1 MENIMSEITK
11 VLAFDF
17 GASSGRAMLFQF
29 DGEKI
34 TIDEIH
40 RFSNDPVTVNGD
52 MYWDFLRLFFEIK
65 QGILKCING
74 GHADIS
80 AIGIDTWGVDY
91 GFFDKNGKLLG
102 NVRHYRDTRTNGMI
116 EKAAERVGGKKYIY
130 EQTGIQ
136 FAQLNSLYQM
146 YSSVLD
152 NDPTLANAD
161 KVLFAP
167 DIFNYFLTGVMKN
180 EYTMASTTQ
189 LLDPYTKNWN
199 FDFIEK
205 MGIPTN
211 IFCDIVQPGTV
222 IGTLS
227 DEICEE
233 LGCPKVPV
241 IAVAAHDTASAV
253 ASVPALSGDDYVY
266 ISSGTWA
273 LLGVENDQPI
283 INDTAMK
290 FNFTNEG
297 GVGGKIRF
305 LRNIMGLWIIQE
317 SRRQWQREGKDYSFN
332 DLEQQAW
339 AATPFASLIDPD
351 YGKFGVP
358 GNMPKRI
365 KEFCKETGQ
374 TVPET
379 PGDVIRCAAQSL
391 ALKVAMSV
399 DGMEETLGRKINKI
413 HMVGGGIKDSMVCQF
428 IANAS
433 GRTVIAGPV
442 EATSTGNAI
451 VQFIALGKIKDL
463 TAARAIIKDSFPVK
477 IYEPQDQEDWQK
489 AYEKFKGLAKMS

>member
-1 MENIMSEITK
+1 MADITK

-17 GASSGRAMLFQF
+17 GASSGRAMLFEF
-29 DGEKI
+29 DGQKI

-40 RFSNDPVTVNGD
+40 RFSNDPVTVNGG

-65 QGILKCING
+65 QGILKCVNG
-74 GHADIS
+74 GHSDIQ

-102 NVRHYRDTRTNGMI
+102 NPHHYRDTRTDGMI
-116 EKAAERVGGKKYIY
+116 EKAAEICGGKEYIY
-130 EQTGIQ
+130 KKTGIQ
-136 FAQLNSLYQM
+136 FASLNSLYQM
-146 YSSVLD
+146 LSSVLEK
-152 NDPTLANAD
+152 DPTIEAAD

-189 LLDPYTKNWN
+189 LLDPYTKDWCYEL
-199 FDFIEK
+199 IEK
-205 MGIPTN
+205 MGIPKDMFGE
-211 IFCDIVQPGTV
+211 IIMPGTV
-222 IGTLS
+222 IGTLT

-241 IAVAAHDTASAV
+241 IAVGAHDTASAV
-253 ASVPALSGDDYVY
+253 ASVPVTEGDDYVY

-273 LLGVENDQPI
+273 LLGVENDEPI
-283 INDTAMK
+283 INDTSMK

-317 SRRQWQREGKDYSFN
+317 SRRQWQREGKDYSFAE
-332 DLEQQAW
+332 LEQQAW
-339 AATPFASLIDPD
+339 QAEPLASFIDPD
-351 YGKFGVP
+351 YSAFGVP

-365 KEFCKETGQ
+365 KEFCEKTGQ
-374 TVPET
+374 TVPQT

-391 ALKVAMSV
+391 AFKIAMSV

-428 IANAS
+428 TANAS
-433 GRTVIAGPV
+433 GRPVIAGPV

-451 VQFIALGKIKDL
+451 VQLMALGKIKDL
-463 TAARAIIKDSFPVK
+463 NTARAVIRDSFPVK
-477 IYEPQDQEDWQK
+477 VYEPQDQEQWKD
-489 AYEKFKGLAKMS
+489 AYEKFKNLAKMS

>member
-1 MENIMSEITK
+1 MAENTK
-11 VLAFDF
+11 ILAFDF

-29 DGEKI
+29 DGENI

-40 RFSNDPVTVNGD
+40 RFSNDPVTVNGS

-74 GHADIS
+74 GHADIQ

-91 GFFDKNGKLLG
+91 AFFDKNGQMLG
-102 NVRHYRDTRTNGMI
+102 NPHHYRDTRTNGMI
-116 EKAAERVGGKKYIY
+116 EKLAEHVGGKEYIY
-130 EQTGIQ
+130 NKTGIQ
-136 FAQLNSLYQM
+136 FAGLNSLYQM
-146 YSSVLD
+146 YSSVVND
-152 NDPTLANAD
+152 DPTLKAAE

-189 LLDPYTKNWN
+189 MLDPYTRNWCYEL
-199 FDFIEK
+199 IEK
-205 MGIPTN
+205 AGLPKEMFGEI
-211 IFCDIVQPGTV
+211 IFPGEIV
-222 IGTLS
+222 GTLS

-233 LGCPKVPV
+233 LGCPKIPV
-241 IAVAAHDTASAV
+241 IAVGAHDTASAV
-253 ASVPALSGDDYVY
+253 ASVPVTEGDDYVY

-273 LLGVENDQPI
+273 LLGVENDEPL
-283 INDTAMK
+283 INETAMK

-297 GVGGKIRF
+297 GVANKIRF

-339 AATPFASLIDPD
+339 QAKPFESLIDPD
-351 YGKFGVP
+351 YEAFGVP
-358 GNMPKRI
+358 GNMPRRI
-365 KEFCKETGQ
+365 KEFCEKTGQ
-374 TVPET
+374 VVPET
-379 PGDVIRCAAQSL
+379 AGDVIRCAAQSL
-391 ALKVAMSV
+391 AFKIAMSV

-428 IANAS
+428 IASAS

-451 VQFIALGKIKDL
+451 VQFMALGKIKDI
-463 TAARAIIKDSFPVK
+463 TEARNIIKKSFPVK
-477 IYEPQDQEDWQK
+477 VYEPQDQEEWK
-489 AYEKFKGLAKMS
+489 AAYEKFKTIAKM

>member
-1 MENIMSEITK
+1 MAENTK
-11 VLAFDF
+11 ILAFDF

-29 DGEKI
+29 DGENI

-40 RFSNDPVTVNGD
+40 RFSNDPVTVNGS

-74 GHADIS
+74 GHADIQ

-91 GFFDKNGKLLG
+91 AFFDKNGKMLG
-102 NVRHYRDTRTNGMI
+102 NPHHYRDTRTNGMI
-116 EKAAERVGGKKYIY
+116 EKLAEHVGGKEYIY
-130 EQTGIQ
+130 NKTGIQ
-136 FAQLNSLYQM
+136 FAGLNSLYQM
-146 YSSVLD
+146 YSSVLND
-152 NDPTLANAD
+152 DPTLKNAD

-189 LLDPYTKNWN
+189 MLDPYTRNWCYEL
-199 FDFIEK
+199 IEK
-205 MGIPTN
+205 AGLPKE
-211 IFCDIVQPGTV
+211 IFGEIIFPGEIV
-222 IGTLS
+222 GTLS

-233 LGCPKVPV
+233 LGCPKIPV
-241 IAVAAHDTASAV
+241 IAVGAHDTASAV
-253 ASVPALSGDDYVY
+253 ASVPVTEGDDYVY

-273 LLGVENDQPI
+273 LLGVENDEPL
-283 INDTAMK
+283 INETAMK

-297 GVGGKIRF
+297 GVANKIRF

-339 AATPFASLIDPD
+339 QAKPFESLIDPD
-351 YGKFGVP
+351 YEAFGVP
-358 GNMPKRI
+358 GNMPRRI
-365 KEFCKETGQ
+365 KEFCEKTGQ
-374 TVPET
+374 VVPET
-379 PGDVIRCAAQSL
+379 AGDVIRCAAQSL
-391 ALKVAMSV
+391 AFKIAMSV

-428 IANAS
+428 IASAS

-451 VQFIALGKIKDL
+451 VQFMALGKIKDI
-463 TAARAIIKDSFPVK
+463 TEARNIIKKSFPVK
-477 IYEPQDQEDWQK
+477 VYEPQDQEEWK
-489 AYEKFKGLAKMS
+489 AAYEKFKTIAKM

>member
-1 MENIMSEITK
+1 MADTTK

-17 GASSGRAMLFQF
+17 GASSGRAMLFQY
-29 DGEKI
+29 DGKKL

-40 RFSNDPVTVNGD
+40 RFSNDPVTVNGS
-52 MYWDFLRLFFEIK
+52 MYWDFLRLFHEVK
-65 QGILKCING
+65 QGILKCVNA
-74 GHADIS
+74 GHGDICS
-80 AIGIDTWGVDY
+80 IGIDTWGVDY
-91 GFFDKNGKLLG
+91 GFFDKNGKMLG
-102 NVRHYRDTRTNGMI
+102 NPHHYRDTRTSGLI
-116 EKAAERVGGKKYIY
+116 EKLAEKLGGKEYIY
-130 EQTGIQ
+130 NKTGIQ
-136 FAQLNSLYQM
+136 FAELNSIYQM

-152 NDPTLANAD
+152 GDPTLKSAD

-167 DIFNYFLTGVMKN
+167 DIFNYFLTGKMKN

-189 LLDPYTKNWN
+189 LLDPYTKNWSYEL
-199 FDFIEK
+199 IEK
-205 MGIPTN
+205 VGLPKN
-211 IFCDIVQPGTV
+211 IFGEIIMPGTV

-233 LGCPKVPV
+233 LGCAKIPV
-241 IAVAAHDTASAV
+241 IAVGAHDTASAV
-253 ASVPALSGDDYVY
+253 ASVPVLEGDDYVY

-273 LLGVENDQPI
+273 LLGVENDEPL
-283 INDTAMK
+283 INETAMK

-339 AATPFASLIDPD
+339 KAEPFVSLIDPD
-351 YGKFGVP
+351 YTAFGVP

-365 KEFCKETGQ
+365 KEYCEKTGQ

-391 ALKVAMSV
+391 AFKIAMSV

-428 IANAS
+428 TANAS

-442 EATSTGNAI
+442 EATSTGNA
-451 VQFIALGKIKDL
+451 VMQLIALGKLKDI
-463 TAARAIIKDSFPVK
+463 TEARKIIKNSFPVK
-477 IYEPQDQEDWQK
+477 VYEPQDGADWAA
-489 AYEKFKGLAKMS
+489 AYEKFKKFAKMS